1 MFVTYSMKF
10 AQNFVL
16 QATNTQGLGMRL
28 MCSAATLILHV
39 DAETNACSIISM
51 TCSLESFVFQRLNNA
66 TKHQHES
73 RFMQSAHNSEFS
85 VEVSLL

>member
-28 MCSAATLILHV
+28 MCSAATLIL

-51 TCSLESFVFQRLNNA
+51 TCSLELFVFQRLNNA

-73 RFMQSAHNSEFS
+73 RSMQSAHNSEFS

>member
-16 QATNTQGLGMRL
+16 QATNTQGLGTRL
-28 MCSAATLILHV
+28 MCSAATLIL